1 MTGLSMTRL
10 SYLSALVAALAL
22 AGCSNEPEPT
32 QGGTGGTEP
41 TQSNT
46 NTVDQN
52 PEVDK
57 DPRPKTTTGGDQ
69 PGTPP
74 AQ

>member
-1 MTGLSMTRL
+1 MMRLSMTRL
-10 SYLSALVAALAL
+10 PFLSALVAALAL
-22 AGCSNEPEPT
+22 ASCSNEAGPI
-32 QGGTGGTEP
+32 QGNTTEP

-46 NTVDQN
+46 NTVDPN

>member
-1 MTGLSMTRL
+1 MTRL
-10 SYLSALVAALAL
+10 SLTSLSFLAALAL
-22 AGCSNEPEPT
+22 AGCSNETEPT
-32 QGGTGGTEP
+32 QGSTSSTEP

-57 DPRPKTTTGGDQ
+57 DPTPKTSTGGDQ

>member
-1 MTGLSMTRL
+1 MTKLRLTRL
-10 SYLSALVAALAL
+10 SFLSVLLAAFAL
-22 AGCSNEPEPT
+22 AGCSNEAEPI
-32 QGGTGGTEP
+32 QGSTSSSEP

-46 NTVDQN
+46 NTVEQS

-57 DPRPKTTTGGDQ
+57 DPTPKSSTGGDQ

-74 AQ
+74 EQ